1 MAYKRRTMIKET
13 WNEIVQNQD
22 VRQNLSKLRQEM
34 KAGRGRP
41 HVPAFQEKKR
51 S

>member
-34 KAGRGRP
+34 TEAGKP